1 MTTAIIFPG
10 QGSQQVGMGQDLH
23 DAFPAARA
31 VFQEVD
37 EALGEPLSRLMFAG
51 EESELTLTRN
61 AQPALMAVSIAII
74 RTLENEGAWRLSDRA
89 AFVAGHSLGEYTAL
103 AAAGCLALGDAAR
116 LLRLRGEAMQQAV
129 PVGAGAMAALLGAD
143 LVQAEAIAQAAEEGE
158 VCVIGNDNAPGQVV
172 VSGAASAVERA
183 VALAPEHGIKR
194 AVMLPVSAP
203 FHSPLLSPA
212 AETMAAAFE
221 TISFNPLAVPGGL
234 QRDRAPGPR
243 GYRCAGAAGAPGD
256 GDGALARERASYGER
271 GRGYADRGRRR
282 QGAHRACAPHRPELE
297 RKRGRHCR
305 GRRGP
310 LGNFSI
316 GAAGSGSGEQH
327 GMFDLSGKVALVTG
341 ASGGIG
347 NAIAEALHAQGAAVA
362 LSGRRAEALEA
373 LASKLGEGAQAVP
386 CDLADRDALA
396 ALPERAAEALGA
408 PAILVHCGGITRDG
422 LALRMKDEDWQEVL
436 EVNLSAGFVLA
447 RACLRG
453 MIRQRWGRL
462 IFITSVVGTTG
473 NAGQANYAASKAG
486 LAGMVK
492 ALAAETAARGV
503 TANCVAPGFIETAMT
518 DALAD
523 AQKEALL
530 GTIPA
535 GRFGEGSDVAA
546 ACVYLASEEARYV
559 TGQTLHV
566 NGGMAMI

>member
-1 MTTAIIFPG
+1 M
-10 QGSQQVGMGQDLH
+10 
-23 DAFPAARA
+23 
-31 VFQEVD
+31 
-37 EALGEPLSRLMFAG
+37 
-51 EESELTLTRN
+51 
-61 AQPALMAVSIAII
+61 
-74 RTLENEGAWRLSDRA
+74 
-89 AFVAGHSLGEYTAL
+89 L
-103 AAAGCLALGDAAR
+103 A
-116 LLRLRGEAMQQAV
+116 
-129 PVGAGAMAALLGAD
+129 
-143 LVQAEAIAQAAEEGE
+143 
-158 VCVIGNDNAPGQVV
+158 
-172 VSGAASAVERA
+172 
-183 VALAPEHGIKR
+183 
-194 AVMLPVSAP
+194 
-203 FHSPLLSPA
+203 PA

-221 TISFNPLAVPGGL
+221 TVSFSPLAVPLVSNVTARPVHEVFEVPALLVRQVTAMVRWRESVLHMASEGVDTLIEVGAGKVLTGL
-234 QRDRAPGPR
+234 ARRIDRSLSASAVGTVADVDALLGR
-243 GYRCAGAAGAPGD
+243 AAYRRSGHGQQGAARDVRSVGKGGAGH
-256 GDGALARERASYGER
+256 
-271 GRGYADRGRRR
+271 GRV
-282 QGAHRACAPHRPELE
+282 
-297 RKRGRHCR
+297 GRHR
-305 GRRGP
+305 QRHRRGP
-310 LGNFSI
+310 APPGGMGGPFRPPRGRVG
-316 GAAGSGSGEQH
+316 GAWRRS
-327 GMFDLSGKVALVTG
+327 
-341 ASGGIG
+341 
-347 NAIAEALHAQGAAVA
+347 
-362 LSGRRAEALEA
+362 SGRAPTRFPAISPTATISSRNCPSA
-373 LASKLGEGAQAVP
+373 RRRRWA
-386 CDLADRDALA
+386 R
-396 ALPERAAEALGA
+396 

-436 EVNLSAGFVLA
+436 EVNLSAGFVLT

-492 ALAAETAARGV
+492 ALAAEAAARGV